1 MVVDEGDLVWH
12 LRAIDK
18 EFHLGALR
26 GTDMHQHHWLSVELL
41 LASMGL
47 ESGPLG
53 GVVLG

>member
-1 MVVDEGDLVWH
+1 VWH